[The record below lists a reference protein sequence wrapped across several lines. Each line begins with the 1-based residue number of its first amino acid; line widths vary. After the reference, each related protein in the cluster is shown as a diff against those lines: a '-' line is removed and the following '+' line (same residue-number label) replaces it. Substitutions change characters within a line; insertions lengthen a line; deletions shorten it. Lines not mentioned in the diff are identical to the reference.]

1 MVGLSQ
7 GVGSRSLGTRWV
19 EVCDPRQRPPQTT
32 ARAFDIISAVTS
44 TQLTWGRIAAAL
56 LTVLATS
63 SCGTLHG
70 GVVAASPSATPYDQ
84 PISQPYPI
92 AGVARTADPRVVHVE
107 LSDLP
112 AATATDVCRADL
124 SYQLNEQP
132 RSVGIGISV
141 SSRLLPPFPGC
152 STTSRSLDVRLQQP
166 LGRRDVFASGRVI
179 PEGGRFIAQGVGYVE
194 CRPPGCDPMYQPV
207 VPDCTNLRE
216 AISKTDVPAH
226 FSMFGPCRVP
236 YAAIVVDLGAGA
248 CGVREGSNPCT
259 GKRLMRQFWRSDGK
273 DWRLV
278 VQGERL
284 TCADAQRM
292 LAGFPVGLCRAREWV
307 RATV

>member
-1 MVGLSQ
+1 
-7 GVGSRSLGTRWV
+7 
-19 EVCDPRQRPPQTT
+19 
-32 ARAFDIISAVTS
+32 VTS
-44 TQLTWGRIAAAL
+44 IQLTRRRIAAAL

-63 SCGTLHG
+63 ACATAHG
-70 GVVAASPSATPYDQ
+70 GVVAASPSVTPYDQ
-84 PISQPYPI
+84 PISEPYPI
-92 AGVARTADPRVVHVE
+92 ASVARTADPRVVHVE

-112 AATATDVCRADL
+112 AATATDVCQADV

-132 RSVGIGISV
+132 LSVGIGISV
-141 SSRLLPPFPGC
+141 SSRLIPPFPGC

-166 LGRRDVFASGRVI
+166 LGRRDVFASGRVT
-179 PEGGRFIAQGVGYVE
+179 PEGGRFIAQGVGYIE

-216 AISKTDVPAH
+216 AITKTDVPAH
-226 FSMFGPCRVP
+226 FGIDGPCRVP

-248 CGVREGSNPCT
+248 CGVQEGSNPCA

-284 TCADAQRM
+284 TCADAQRT
-292 LAGFPVGLCRAREWV
+292 LAAFPLGLCRDREWV
-307 RATV
+307 RATA

>member
-1 MVGLSQ
+1 MSAMTF
-7 GVGSRSLGTRWV
+7 TRL
-19 EVCDPRQRPPQTT
+19 
-32 ARAFDIISAVTS
+32 ARR
-44 TQLTWGRIAAAL
+44 RIAAAL

-63 SCGTLHG
+63 ACGSAHVV
-70 GVVAASPSATPYDQ
+70 VVAASPSVTSYDQ

-92 AGVARTADPRVVHVE
+92 AGVVRTANPRVVHIE

-112 AATATDVCRADL
+112 AATTTDVCQISV

-132 RSVGIGISV
+132 LSVGIAISV

-152 STTSRSLDVRLQQP
+152 STTSRTLDVRLQQA
-166 LGRRDVFASGRVI
+166 LGRRDVFASGRVT
-179 PEGGRFIAQGVGYVE
+179 PEGGRFIAQGAGYIE

-207 VPDCTNLRE
+207 VPDCSNLRE
-216 AISKTDVPAH
+216 AITRTDVPAH
-226 FSMFGPCRVP
+226 FGMDGPCRVP

-248 CGVREGSNPCT
+248 CGVQEGSNPCA
-259 GKRLMRQFWRSDGK
+259 GKRLIRQFWHSNGE

-284 TCADAQRM
+284 TCADAERT
-292 LAGFPVGLCRAREWV
+292 LAAFPLSLCRDLEWV
-307 RATV
+307 RATA